1 MNKIKQISKI
11 SLFAAFISV
20 SVYLIPPFMIPFV
33 QIPFT
38 MQTMFIIL
46 AGFIF
51 TPFEAFL
58 TVLLYVFI
66 GAVGLPVYSGA
77 RGGMSVLLGP
87 TGGFIML
94 FPLVSLLIATL
105 KSKTKN
111 IIYDLIVGIFIAII
125 SLYLLANIW
134 LSVTLSLNYWV
145 ALLSL
150 LPFIPLDVVKLLLA
164 YFVYIKL
171 PNELISTKIQKR
183 KTI

>member
-20 SVYLIPPFMIPFV
+20 SVYIIPPITIPLV
-33 QIPFT
+33 QVPFT
-38 MQTMFIIL
+38 LQTLFIIL
-46 AGFIF
+46 AGFLF
-51 TPFEAFL
+51 TPFEAFI

-77 RGGMSVLLGP
+77 RGGFSVLIGP

-94 FPLVSLLIATL
+94 FPLVSFFISFL

-111 IIYDLIVGIFIAII
+111 MAHDLFIGFMVAIV

-134 LSVTLSLNYWV
+134 LSVTLSLNYWM

-150 LPFIPLDVVKLLLA
+150 LPFIPLDIIKLFLA
-164 YFVYIKL
+164 YFIYMKMPSEFISERKL
-171 PNELISTKIQKR
+171 KS
-183 KTI
+183 